1 MADVTQT
8 TRFRF
13 WLWLI
18 RLLGVIVP
26 RRLRSDWRQE
36 WEAELS
42 HREALLV
49 EWDRLD
55 GRHKLDLLWRSTS
68 AFWDALWM
76 QTYRWEDAMIQDLRY
91 GIRMLLKRPGFTLIA
106 VITLAL
112 GIGANTAIFS
122 VVNALLLRPLP
133 YPESER
139 LVMLAERSKD
149 GERLDAAYPNFADWR
164 ARAQSFVGMAAAY
177 TESFSLT
184 GVEKSARLE
193 GYVTNW
199 NFFHLLGVNPQFG
212 RLFTEA
218 DDQYGAPRTVLI
230 SHPLWAARFGGDAE
244 VIGQQMRL
252 DDDSYTVIGV
262 LPPGFEYLEA
272 ADVYVPTG
280 LFLAPSAPLL
290 NRGNTTYLHAI
301 ARLKP
306 GVSVEQANAEMA
318 SLGRQLAEEYPKVN
332 EGKSAQAERLQDVM
346 SENVRQSLWVL
357 FGAVGFIL
365 LIACINVANLLL
377 VRAAERQKEL
387 ALRLALGAGRLRL
400 VRQLLSESLLIALL
414 GASLGLL
421 VGYWM
426 LQGLLALAPPEI
438 PQLSR
443 VGLDKTV
450 LLFTLGTAAAT
461 SLLCGLLPALQSSKV
476 DLQTALKS
484 SGRLTAGTG
493 REGMRKLLL
502 IAEVSLSLVLLVGA
516 GLLVRSMYNL
526 LHVDLGFNDAD
537 LLTVRVRLSEG
548 KYDPGA
554 RRRFYEEC
562 LERAGAV
569 PGVRSVALAMS
580 VPIRGASWDR
590 VFYAFDKPV
599 PSRADLPQS
608 DYIPVS
614 RNYFETMG
622 MRLLRGRSITDA
634 DTAESA
640 PVVVI
645 NETLAQRIWPGEDP
659 IGKRLK
665 PGYPESDEPWREV
678 IGLVNDVKFNGVE
691 RETSMQTYLPYPQEP
706 RTGVGLVVRTHGDA
720 WAVAASVEQ
729 AIHAI
734 DNDLTVYAI
743 WTMDQLLGESLSQRR
758 LTLVLL
764 ASFAVLALLMA
775 AVGVYGVI
783 SYAVRQRTHEFGIRM
798 ALGAQ
803 ARDVLRLVLSKGLK
817 LALLG
822 IVLGTGA
829 SLVLTRLMESLLFG
843 VKATDLPTFAAIAVL
858 LFGVALLACW
868 IPARRATKVDP
879 MVALRHE

>member
-1 MADVTQT
+1 MSKRTPKG
-8 TRFRF
+8 RFRL

-18 RLLGVIVP
+18 RLVGVIVP
-26 RRLRSDWRQE
+26 RRLRADWREE
-36 WEAELS
+36 WEAELR
-42 HREALLV
+42 HRELLLT
-49 EWDRLD
+49 EWARLN
-55 GRHKLDLLWRSTS
+55 GRTKLDLLRRSTS

-133 YPESER
+133 YPESEL
-139 LVMLAERSKD
+139 LVVLAEKSKS
-149 GERLDAAYPNFADWR
+149 GERLDAAYPNFVDWR

-177 TESFSLT
+177 TGSFSLT

-199 NFFHLLGVNPQFG
+199 NFFYLLGIHPQLG

-218 DDQYGAPRTVLI
+218 DDQYGAARTVLI
-230 SHPLWAARFGGDAE
+230 SHSVWAGRFGGDAD
-244 VIGQQMRL
+244 VIGRQMRL
-252 DDDSYTVIGV
+252 EDDLYTVIGV

-272 ADVYVPTG
+272 ADVYVPIG
-280 LFLAPSAPLL
+280 LFLAPDAPLL
-290 NRGNTTYLHAI
+290 NRGNTTYLHAV

-306 GVSVEQANAEMA
+306 GVTVEQANAEMA
-318 SLGRQLAEEYPKVN
+318 MLGRQLAEEYPKVN

-387 ALRLALGAGRLRL
+387 AVRMALGASRGRL
-400 VRQLLSESLLIALL
+400 VRQLLTESCLIAVL
-414 GASLGLL
+414 GGALGLL
-421 VGYWM
+421 FGHWM

-443 VGLDKTV
+443 VGLDIGV
-450 LLFTLGTAAAT
+450 LLFTLGIAAAT

-476 DLQTALKS
+476 DLQTALKKG
-484 SGRLTAGTG
+484 GRLTGTG
-493 REGMRKLLL
+493 REGMRKVLL

-526 LHVDLGFNDAD
+526 LHVDLGFNDD
-537 LLTVRVRLSEG
+537 HLLTMRVRLSER
-548 KYDPGA
+548 KYDPAA

-562 LERAGAV
+562 LERTGAV
-569 PGVRSVALAMS
+569 PGVRSAALAMS

-622 MRLLRGRSITDA
+622 MRLLRGRSITAA
-634 DTAESA
+634 DRAESA

-665 PGYPESDEPWREV
+665 AGYPESDEPWREV

-691 RETSMQTYLPYPQEP
+691 RETSMQTYLPYSQEP
-706 RTGVGLVVRTHGDA
+706 RTGVGLVVRTHGNA
-720 WAVAASVEQ
+720 LAVAASVEE
-729 AIHAI
+729 AIHSI
-734 DNDLTVYAI
+734 DNDLTVYSI
-743 WTMDQLLGESLSQRR
+743 WTMDQLLGNSLSQRR

-764 ASFAVLALLMA
+764 ASFATLALVLA
-775 AVGVYGVI
+775 AVGVYGVT

-803 ARDVLRLVLSKGLK
+803 AGDVLRLILVNGLK
-817 LALLG
+817 LSMMGVALGLG
-822 IVLGTGA
+822 A
-829 SLVLTRLMESLLFG
+829 AFVLTRWMESLLFG
-843 VKATDLPTFAAIAVL
+843 VRATDVQTFTAIAL
-858 LFGVALLACW
+858 LLLSIALLACW

-879 MVALRHE
+879 MNALRQD

>member
-1 MADVTQT
+1 MSKRTPKG
-8 TRFRF
+8 RFRL

-18 RLLGVIVP
+18 RLVGVIVP
-26 RRLRSDWRQE
+26 RRLRADWRQE
-36 WEAELS
+36 WEAELG
-42 HREALLV
+42 HRELLLT
-49 EWDRLD
+49 EWARLN
-55 GRHKLDLLWRSTS
+55 GRTKLDLLRRSTS

-76 QTYRWEDAMIQDLRY
+76 QTYRWEDAMVQDLRY
-91 GIRMLLKRPGFTLIA
+91 GIRMLLQRPGFTLIA

-133 YPESER
+133 YPESEL
-139 LVMLAERSKD
+139 LVMLTETSKG
-149 GERLDAAYPNFADWR
+149 GERLDAAYPNFVDWR

-177 TESFSLT
+177 TGSFSLT

-199 NFFHLLGVNPQFG
+199 NFFHLLGIHPQLG

-218 DDQYGAPRTVLI
+218 DDQYGAARTVLI
-230 SHPLWAARFGGDAE
+230 SHSVWAARFGGDAE
-244 VIGQQMRL
+244 VIGRQMRL
-252 DDDSYTVIGV
+252 EDDLYTVIGV
-262 LPPGFEYLEA
+262 LPSGFEYLEA
-272 ADVYVPTG
+272 ADVYVPMG
-280 LFLAPSAPLL
+280 LFLAPDAPLL
-290 NRGNTTYLHAI
+290 NRGNTTYLHAV
-301 ARLKP
+301 ARLKR
-306 GVSVEQANAEMA
+306 GVTVEQANAEMA
-318 SLGRQLAEEYPKVN
+318 MLGRQLAEEYPKVN

-387 ALRLALGAGRLRL
+387 AVRMALGAGRGRL
-400 VRQLLSESLLIALL
+400 VRQLLTESCLIAVL
-414 GASLGLL
+414 GGALGLL
-421 VGYWM
+421 FGHWM
-426 LQGLLALAPPEI
+426 LQGLLALAPPET

-443 VGLDKTV
+443 VGLDIGV
-450 LLFTLGTAAAT
+450 LLFTLGIAAAT
-461 SLLCGLLPALQSSKV
+461 SLLCGLLPALQSSKI
-476 DLQTALKS
+476 DLQTALKKG
-484 SGRLTAGTG
+484 GRLTGTG
-493 REGMRKLLL
+493 REGMRKVLL

-526 LHVDLGFNDAD
+526 LHVDLGFNDD
-537 LLTVRVRLSEG
+537 HLLTMRVRLSER
-548 KYDPGA
+548 KYDPAA

-562 LERAGAV
+562 LERTGAV
-569 PGVRSVALAMS
+569 PGVRSAALAMS

-622 MRLLRGRSITDA
+622 MRLLRGRSITATDR
-634 DTAESA
+634 AESA

-665 PGYPESDEPWREV
+665 AGYPESDEPWREV

-691 RETSMQTYLPYPQEP
+691 RETSMQTYLPYSQEP
-706 RTGVGLVVRTHGDA
+706 RTGVGLVVRTHGNA
-720 WAVAASVEQ
+720 LAVAASVEE
-729 AIHAI
+729 AIHSI
-734 DNDLTVYAI
+734 DNDLTAYSI
-743 WTMDQLLGESLSQRR
+743 WTMDQLLGNSLSQRR

-764 ASFAVLALLMA
+764 GSFAVLALLLA
-775 AVGVYGVI
+775 AVGVYGVT

-803 ARDVLRLVLSKGLK
+803 AADVLRLILVNGLK
-817 LALLG
+817 VSMMGVALGLG
-822 IVLGTGA
+822 A
-829 SLVLTRLMESLLFG
+829 AFVLTRWMESLLFG
-843 VKATDLPTFAAIAVL
+843 VRATDVQTFTAIAL
-858 LFGVALLACW
+858 LLLSIALLACW